1 MWYGSSVSR
10 ALFVALAFL
19 VLVVSA
25 FALRVA
31 WENTPEAEAQ
41 GDQSASEALNSR
53 LQDPGPIQ
61 EPGPLQEP
69 GPTQPPGRQQ
79 PAGDQLMNAGGPA
92 DGPMPLMLDGGCPA
106 EFPVENN
113 GACYQ

>member
-53 LQDPGPIQ
+53 L
-61 EPGPLQEP
+61 
-69 GPTQPPGRQQ
+69 
-79 PAGDQLMNAGGPA
+79 
-92 DGPMPLMLDGGCPA
+92 
-106 EFPVENN
+106 
-113 GACYQ
+113 